1 MAGSGI
7 PRSFDF
13 SSALSGGLTIE
24 IILFIVVI
32 AILGFILYAYIYFS
46 SSKRVLK
53 WYGAKKIQ
61 KNEKPL
67 LYSLLEDLAS
77 KAGVKPPE
85 IYSFESSIPSMFT
98 VGHASKTSLA
108 ISTSMLEIFGELEL
122 EALMA
127 HEVGHIKNKD
137 VGKNTFTAFL
147 AGTIMSFPNFA
158 MWCSMLSGFGQPE
171 DPAPKFFRYIATA
184 IAVPPAALLIH
195 LRNPMKRE
203 LEADEVAVNLTE
215 NPRVLAKTI
224 EYLENYIPLQPVS
237 TRFNPG
243 HFHLFSTHT
252 QQVRGYLSIFISMF
266 DTHPETGDRVARI
279 LSHSTYSKN
288 DNIDNKRSRVP
299 GFFDVKNWRLALG
312 ISFVS
317 YMAFL
322 FVIIV
327 GVTFALKDFNFL
339 VNGGIAAAY
348 TGTVLLFLGATAKL
362 SRRRIYLR
370 SPSPT
375 RKRVFLNPVQA
386 FKHLMKR
393 GLTFIHFNRSH
404 IAHKEKSDAKEE
416 KKSETS

>member
-7 PRSFDF
+7 PGSFDF

-32 AILGFILYAYIYFS
+32 AILGFLLYAYIYFS

-53 WYGAKKIQ
+53 WYGA
-61 KNEKPL
+61 EKVEKSEKAL
-67 LYSLLEDLAS
+67 LYSLLEDLTS
-77 KAGVKPPE
+77 KAKVKPPE

-137 VGKNTFTAFL
+137 VSKNTFTAFL

-171 DPAPKFFRYIATA
+171 DPAPKFFRYIVTA

-252 QQVRGYLSIFISMF
+252 QQIRGYLSIFISMF

-279 LSHSTYSKN
+279 LNHSTYSKN

-299 GFFDVKNWRLALG
+299 GFFDVKNWRFALG

-327 GVTFALKDFNFL
+327 GVTFAIKDFNFL

-348 TGTVLLFLGATAKL
+348 TGAVLLLLGATAKL

-370 SPSPT
+370 SFSPT
-375 RKRVFLNPVQA
+375 RKRVFLNSVQA
-386 FKHLMKR
+386 FKHLMIR
-393 GLTFIHFNRSH
+393 GLNSIHFNRSH
-404 IAHKEKSDAKEE
+404 IAHKEKSDAIEE